1 MGDSTFADLTPEAV
15 SGTAES
21 ARADLGEIAARA
33 GLRRIHM
40 LAWRDLCD
48 PEAGG
53 SEVHASTIAKLWA
66 EAGIEVTMR
75 SSYAQGHPPMGARDG
90 YRVVRRAGRYMVFP
104 RAAFSEWRGK
114 YGPRDGL
121 VEIWNGMPFL
131 SPLWARGPRIVFL
144 HHLHGEMWRMT
155 LPPNLARLG
164 ELIEYRIA
172 PPLYRSTRIV
182 TLSPSSREELIR
194 EAGFRPHMV
203 SVVPPGVD
211 RRFSPG
217 GRRSPTP
224 LLVAVG
230 RLVPVKRYDLLI
242 KVVAEV
248 QARHPALELVIVGE
262 GYEKPALEELIN
274 SMDVGA
280 WVHFAGH
287 LDDDQLVDLYRC
299 AWLLV
304 SASARE
310 GWGMTITEAA
320 ACGTP
325 AVVTRI
331 LGHRDAV
338 DDEHSGLLADD
349 ERQMVEHLN
358 VAIAD
363 DEFRQR
369 LGKGAL
375 AHAARFTWA
384 GTARGTLEVLA
395 ADARARRRR

>member
-1 MGDSTFADLTPEAV
+1 MDLTLPGDEPV
-15 SGTAES
+15 PPTAEA
-21 ARADLGEIAARA
+21 ARAALADIAQRA

-53 SEVHASTIAKLWA
+53 SEVHASTVAKLWS

-75 SSYAQGHPPMGARDG
+75 SSYAQGHPPMGTRDG
-90 YRVVRRAGRYMVFP
+90 YRVIRKAGRYMVFP
-104 RAAFSEWRGK
+104 RAAWSELRRK

-131 SPLWARGPRIVFL
+131 SPLWARGPRMVFL

-155 LPPNLARLG
+155 LPPNLARAG
-164 ELIEYRIA
+164 EVLEYHIA

-194 EAGFRPHMV
+194 EVGFRPEMV
-203 SVVPPGVD
+203 SVVPPGID
-211 RRFSPG
+211 PRFSPG
-217 GRRSPTP
+217 GERSPTP
-224 LLVAVG
+224 LVVAVG

-242 KVVAEV
+242 KIMAEV
-248 QARHPALELVIVGE
+248 RARHPALELVIVGE
-262 GYEKPALEELIN
+262 GYEKPALEELMASI
-274 SMDVGA
+274 DVGS
-280 WVHFAGH
+280 WVRFAGK
-287 LDDDQLVDLYRC
+287 LDDDALVDLYRR

-331 LGHRDAV
+331 LGHLDAV

-349 ERQMVEHLN
+349 PRQMVEHLDLALGDN
-358 VAIAD
+358 
-363 DEFRQR
+363 EFRQR

-384 GTARGTLEVLA
+384 ATARGTLEVLA